1 MLNKVIKRTAFLLA
15 LPFFIWTGYW
25 VASAY
30 AIKKGVSLASE
41 NTQIPGLNAQ
51 FKIASV
57 MGYPQKFSVGVSDI
71 EVKTRN
77 SFMWKTQEVILEA
90 KSYSPNEVSVNLSEP
105 HRISGSLGSLN
116 MDAGNA
122 KLTALFQPNWQL
134 ALGNIN
140 LIFEDLRIAYE
151 SHWDASIGKASASL
165 KSFPDNTKAYQLN
178 IELEDF
184 NLSDVFEGVP
194 TDYQTIQN
202 VSLVTEVLLTSPLD
216 RLIIGNGAPAL
227 QMLLVR
233 KAQFDFGASVVSL
246 DGKLAYDENDT
257 VTGVL
262 NVTVQG
268 WESLFNL
275 AKGVGYIEPNLENL
289 FAMILTDLASQDG
302 ISETL
307 TIPLDIQ
314 NNKISYGALTLGIL
328 P

>member
-1 MLNKVIKRTAFLLA
+1 MIKRTALLIA
-15 LPFFIWTGYW
+15 LPFLIWTGYW
-25 VASAY
+25 AASAY
-30 AIKKGVSLASE
+30 AIKKSILLARE
-41 NTQIPGLNAQ
+41 NTQVPGLNVQ
-51 FKIASV
+51 FEVASV
-57 MGYPQKFSVGVSDI
+57 TGYPQRFSVGVSEI
-71 EVKTRN
+71 EVETRN
-77 SFMWKTQEVILEA
+77 SFIWKTQEVILKA
-90 KSYSPNEVSVNLSEP
+90 KSYSPNEVSLDLSEP
-105 HRISGSLGSLN
+105 HRISGSLGLLN

-151 SHWDASIGKASASL
+151 SHWDASIGKASARL
-165 KSFPDNTKAYQLN
+165 KSFPDNTRAYQLN

-184 NLSDVFEGVP
+184 NLSDVFAGIP
-194 TDYQTIQN
+194 TKYQTIQN

-275 AKGVGYIEPNLENL
+275 AKDVGYIEPNLENL